1 LTVTPSTDGAVRRAA
16 TSQRGAIPLAYLT
29 VVIVSCLAAGWL
41 APQDPTTNDL
51 TRVLEGPSLAHLLG
65 TDQLGRDVLSRL
77 LYGGRSTFAGLAEA
91 MIVVVAIGVPGGIL
105 AGYRGGPLDAIIG
118 RCVDV
123 VLSIPAIVV
132 VLTVLAVV
140 GASQTDAMITV
151 GFLLAPGLLRV
162 VRAATIDT
170 RHELYVAAARVSGLT
185 DRQIMSRHIAP
196 RIAAPAL
203 VNASLTTVTV
213 LLVQTGLAF
222 LGLTVQSPHP
232 SWGGMVTDASQVL
245 QEQPWLLVPS
255 GGAIALTALA
265 FVLLGDAVADAAPDP
280 PDSNDRRG
288 RRDGRGEQYLVP
300 SGLDPGS
307 AVGSPG
313 QLLSVRELSVELP
326 LGTGWTTVLDK
337 VSFDIDG
344 GETLALV
351 GESGAGKS
359 VSALALLGLIPAG
372 GRISH
377 GSIEFNGQQLRG
389 LAPQSYRQIR
399 GRQIAYIAQEPISSL
414 DPSFTIGSQLLEAV
428 RQHAGGS
435 RRQARARVF
444 ELLEQAALPEPE
456 RVVKQFPH
464 QLSGGMA
471 QRVVIA
477 RALAGRPAL
486 VIADEPTTALDAT
499 VQREILALL
508 ASIQRQTGMSIL
520 LITHDWRVAAE
531 LGHRAIVMY
540 AGQVIERGASI
551 DAILHAPRHPYT
563 SALIAADTHLAEPG
577 ERIRTTPGVLPA
589 PGAWPIGC
597 RFADRCRLRTESC
610 ELAPISLVQL
620 PGDGAARCIHLD
632 RTDPSPTAPASL

>member
-1 LTVTPSTDGAVRRAA
+1 V
-16 TSQRGAIPLAYLT
+16 IPLAYLAI
-29 VVIVSCLAAGWL
+29 VIVSCLAAGWL
-41 APQDPTTNDL
+41 APQDPTANDL
-51 TRVLEGPSLAHLLG
+51 ERVLEGPSSGHLLG

-105 AGYRGGPLDAIIG
+105 AGYRAGRLDAVVS
-118 RCVDV
+118 RCADV
-123 VLSIPAIVV
+123 VLAVPAIVV

-170 RHELYVAAARVSGLT
+170 RHEPYVAAARVSGLSH
-185 DRQIMSRHIAP
+185 RQIMWRHVAP
-196 RIAAPAL
+196 QIAAPAL

-255 GGAIALTALA
+255 GGAIVLTALA
-265 FVLLGDAVADAAPDP
+265 FALLGDAVGDAARNP
-280 PDSNDRRG
+280 PAWSNRPG
-288 RRDGRGEQYLVP
+288 RRAGHDEQHLVP

-313 QLLSVRELSVELP
+313 PLVSVRELSVELP
-326 LGTGWTTVLDK
+326 HSGGWTTVLDK
-337 VSFDIDG
+337 VSFDIG
-344 GETLALV
+344 RGETLALV

-359 VSALALLGLIPAG
+359 VTGLALLGLIPAG

-377 GSIEFNGQQLRG
+377 GSIELNGQQLRG
-389 LAPQSYRQIR
+389 LAPQRYRQIR
-399 GRQIAYIAQEPISSL
+399 GRQISYIAQEPISSL
-414 DPSFTIGSQLLEAV
+414 DPSFTIGSQLVEAV
-428 RQHAGGS
+428 RQHVGGS
-435 RRQARARVF
+435 RRQARARVV
-444 ELLEQAALPEPE
+444 ELLEQAALPE

-540 AGQVIERGASI
+540 AGQVIERAPSI
-551 DAILHAPRHPYT
+551 HAILHVPRHPYT
-563 SALIAADTHLAEPG
+563 TALIEADTHLAEPG
-577 ERIRTTPGVLPA
+577 ERIRAIPGVPPPPA
-589 PGAWPIGC
+589 AWPIGC
-597 RFADRCRLRTESC
+597 RFADRCRLRTDPC
-610 ELAPISLVQL
+610 GLAPISLVDL
-620 PGDGAARCIHLD
+620 PGDRAARCIHLD
-632 RTDPSPTAPASL
+632 RPPTEPASR